1 MPIWK
6 LIEKGY
12 TAIILVAIVTLLALW
27 LDKQVP
33 MGIPIPY
40 WFITLML
47 VHNFGVYDWTRVIQE
62 AEDEIDWVI
71 TYWLAIFGTTVIL
84 FQPPEVYLL
93 VAIGL
98 MYMMLTASTFLAN
111 RGIVFAPRSL

>member
-1 MPIWK
+1 MLIWNI
-6 LIEKGY
+6 IEKCY
-12 TAIILVAIVTLLALW
+12 TAIILLAIVTLLTLW
-27 LDKQVP
+27 ADHQIP

-40 WFITLML
+40 WFIALML
-47 VHNFGVYDWTRVIQE
+47 VHNAGVHDWSRIVRE

-71 TYWLAIFGTTVIL
+71 SYWLAIVGTTVIL

-98 MYMMLTASTFLAN
+98 MYMMLTTSTFLAD